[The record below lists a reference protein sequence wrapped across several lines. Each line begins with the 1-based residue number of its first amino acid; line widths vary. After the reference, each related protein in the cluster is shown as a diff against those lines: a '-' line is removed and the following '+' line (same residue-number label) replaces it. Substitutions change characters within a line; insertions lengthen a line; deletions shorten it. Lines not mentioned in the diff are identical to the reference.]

1 MLLVIV
7 LYDDNDNDGI
17 VVVNKRFDSAA
28 LTRDSDVCVPFV
40 CCGS

>member
-7 LYDDNDNDGI
+7 LYDDNDGI
-17 VVVNKRFDSAA
+17 VVVNKRFDSAP

-40 CCGS
+40 CFGS